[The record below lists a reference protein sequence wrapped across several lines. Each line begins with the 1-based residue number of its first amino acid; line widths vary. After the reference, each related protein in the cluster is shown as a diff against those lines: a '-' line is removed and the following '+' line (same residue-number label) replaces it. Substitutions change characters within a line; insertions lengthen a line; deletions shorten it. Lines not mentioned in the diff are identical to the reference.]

1 MTLTEF
7 FDWVSSEPG
16 WLIAYFVTLPL
27 LALLFGKLGRENV
40 IYSPWNYLFSAI
52 IYLVCVPGIFALTLN
67 VYLFLFERQ
76 SVFEANMVTQWL
88 PILGMAVTV
97 PVVQRQVDLDYVP
110 GFGRLSGLMVMI
122 TLVLTL
128 MWVVDRTRLWFIS
141 YLPVGYVLV
150 IFSALLIGMYW
161 AMGRMFGSLYRSA
174 R

>member
-1 MTLTEF
+1 MTLTAF

-16 WLIAYFVTLPL
+16 WVIAYFVALPL
-27 LALLFGKLGRENV
+27 LALLFGRWGGENV
-40 IYSPWNYLFSAI
+40 IYSPWNYLFAAI

-76 SVFEANMVTQWL
+76 SIFDANIITQWL
-88 PILGMAVTV
+88 PILGMAVTL
-97 PVVQRQVDLDYVP
+97 PLVQRQIDLDYVP
-110 GFGRLSGLMVMI
+110 GFGRLSGLIAMI

-141 YLPVGYVLV
+141 YLPVGYVLI
-150 IFSALLIGMYW
+150 IFSGLLIGMYW
-161 AMGRMFGSLYRSA
+161 AAGKVFGSPYRSV